1 MREKSLS
8 IIVPIY
14 GVEEYILEFLE
25 SIVPQLLDST
35 ELILIN
41 DGTKDKSM
49 QICHNFL
56 GGNYDNIVILEQ
68 SNQGQSV
75 ARNYGIQQAK
85 GEYIGFLDPD
95 DYVRNDYISKITEC
109 IQNNRDVDIIDFNAV
124 TFIHE
129 NKKIINVVN
138 DNLQEG
144 IHDNDEEFLAAV
156 FNNCSWQSWLRV
168 VKFSLIQNAKFPD
181 GLLIQDVHVFPKIYL
196 NSKSIY
202 HISEPLVYYR
212 VRQGSAVNHVN
223 KKQENGYREA
233 LINLM
238 GIGCRKHIVNLSIAH
253 LFEIYMH
260 VKAKNEG
267 RYQAVLGFIKDTR
280 LLNMFTMSILLKIF
294 IKQTVKKLRG

>member
-14 GVEEYILEFLE
+14 GVEDYILEFLE

-95 DYVRNDYISKITEC
+95 DYVRCDYISKITEC
-109 IQNNRDVDIIDFNAV
+109 IQNNRDIDIIDFNAV

-129 NKKIINVVN
+129 NKKIINVIN
-138 DNLQEG
+138 ENLQEG
-144 IHDNDEEFLAAV
+144 IHNNDEEFLAAV
-156 FNNCSWQSWLRV
+156 FNNCSWQSWLRIV
-168 VKFSLIQNAKFPD
+168 KYSFFKDVKFPE
-181 GLLIQDVHVFPKIYL
+181 GLLLQDIHVFPSIYI
-196 NSKSIY
+196 KSYKVY
-202 HISEPLVYYR
+202 HISEALIYYR
-212 VRQGSAVNHVN
+212 VRRGSAVTKVN
-223 KKQENGYREA
+223 DKLIFSYREA
-233 LINLM
+233 IKYLECQGSKEIIQLSLNRLYVDYLVHTFTFY
-238 GIGCRKHIVNLSIAH
+238 GLKSFIREFAAFKENRNIKVIFPVFYTIFKH
-253 LFEIYMH
+253 
-260 VKAKNEG
+260 
-267 RYQAVLGFIKDTR
+267 
-280 LLNMFTMSILLKIF
+280 LLKS
-294 IKQTVKKLRG
+294 IKR

>member
-1 MREKSLS
+1 MREKCLS

-14 GVEEYILEFLE
+14 GVEDYILEFLE

-95 DYVRNDYISKITEC
+95 DYVRCDYISKITEC
-109 IQNNRDVDIIDFNAV
+109 IQNNRDIDIIDFNAV

-129 NKKIINVVN
+129 NKKIINVIN
-138 DNLQEG
+138 ENLQEG
-144 IHDNDEEFLAAV
+144 IHNNDEEFLAAV
-156 FNNCSWQSWLRV
+156 FNNCSWQSWLRIV
-168 VKFSLIQNAKFPD
+168 KYSFFKDVKFPE
-181 GLLIQDVHVFPKIYL
+181 GLLLQDIHVFPSIYI
-196 NSKSIY
+196 KSYKVY
-202 HISEPLVYYR
+202 HISEALIYYR
-212 VRQGSAVNHVN
+212 VRRGSAVTKVN
-223 KKQENGYREA
+223 DKLIFSYREA
-233 LINLM
+233 IKYLECQGSKEIIQLSLNRLYVDYLVHTFTFY
-238 GIGCRKHIVNLSIAH
+238 GLKSFIREFAAFKENRNIKVIFPVFYTIFKH
-253 LFEIYMH
+253 
-260 VKAKNEG
+260 
-267 RYQAVLGFIKDTR
+267 
-280 LLNMFTMSILLKIF
+280 LLKS
-294 IKQTVKKLRG
+294 IKR

>member
-1 MREKSLS
+1 MREKCLS

-14 GVEEYILEFLE
+14 GVEDYILEFLE

-95 DYVRNDYISKITEC
+95 DYVRCDYISKITEC
-109 IQNNRDVDIIDFNAV
+109 IQNNRDIDIIDFNAV

-156 FNNCSWQSWLRV
+156 FNNCSWQSWLRIV
-168 VKFSLIQNAKFPD
+168 KYSFFKDVKFPE
-181 GLLIQDVHVFPKIYL
+181 GLLLQDIHVFPSIYI
-196 NSKSIY
+196 KSYKVY
-202 HISEPLVYYR
+202 HISEALIYYR
-212 VRQGSAVNHVN
+212 VRRGSAVTKVN
-223 KKQENGYREA
+223 DKLIFSYREA
-233 LINLM
+233 IKYLECQGSKEIIQLSLNRLYVDYLVHTFTFY
-238 GIGCRKHIVNLSIAH
+238 GLKSFIREFAAFKENRNIKVIFPVFYTIFKH
-253 LFEIYMH
+253 
-260 VKAKNEG
+260 
-267 RYQAVLGFIKDTR
+267 
-280 LLNMFTMSILLKIF
+280 LLKS
-294 IKQTVKKLRG
+294 IKR

>member
-1 MREKSLS
+1 MREKCLS

-14 GVEEYILEFLE
+14 GVEDYILEFLE

-95 DYVRNDYISKITEC
+95 DYVRCDYISKITEC
-109 IQNNRDVDIIDFNAV
+109 IQNNRDIDIIDFNAV

-129 NKKIINVVN
+129 NKKIINVIN
-138 DNLQEG
+138 ENLQEG
-144 IHDNDEEFLAAV
+144 IHNNDEEFLAAV
-156 FNNCSWQSWLRV
+156 FNNCSWQSWLRIV
-168 VKFSLIQNAKFPD
+168 KYSFFKDVKFPE
-181 GLLIQDVHVFPKIYL
+181 GLLLQDIHVFPSIYI
-196 NSKSIY
+196 KSYKVY
-202 HISEPLVYYR
+202 HISEALIYYR
-212 VRQGSAVNHVN
+212 VRRGSAVTKVN
-223 KKQENGYREA
+223 DKLIFSYREA
-233 LINLM
+233 IKYLECQGSKEIIQLSLNRLYVDYLVHTFTFY
-238 GIGCRKHIVNLSIAH
+238 GLKSFIREFAAFKENRNIKVIFPVFYAIFKH
-253 LFEIYMH
+253 
-260 VKAKNEG
+260 
-267 RYQAVLGFIKDTR
+267 
-280 LLNMFTMSILLKIF
+280 LLKS
-294 IKQTVKKLRG
+294 IKR

>member
-95 DYVRNDYISKITEC
+95 DYVRSDYISKITEC
-109 IQNNRDVDIIDFNAV
+109 IQNNRDVDIIDFKAF

-129 NKKIINVVN
+129 SKKIINTVN
-138 DNLQEG
+138 NNLKEG
-144 IHDNDEEFLAAV
+144 LHNSFEKEYLATI
-156 FNNCSWQSWLRV
+156 FSNCSWQSWLRI
-168 VKFSLIQNAKFPD
+168 VKHSFFKDIKFPE
-181 GLLIQDVHVFPKIYL
+181 GLLLQDIHVFPSIYI
-196 NSKSIY
+196 KSCKIY
-202 HISEPLVYYR
+202 HISEALIYYR
-212 VRQGSAVNHVN
+212 VRGGSAVTRVN
-223 KKQENGYREA
+223 DKLIFSYKEAIKYLECQNPKEIIQLSLNRLYVDYLVHTFTFYGLKSFIREFAAFKENRNIKVIFPVFYT
-233 LINLM
+233 I
-238 GIGCRKHIVNLSIAH
+238 
-253 LFEIYMH
+253 FMH
-260 VKAKNEG
+260 
-267 RYQAVLGFIKDTR
+267 
-280 LLNMFTMSILLKIF
+280 LLKS
-294 IKQTVKKLRG
+294 IKR

>member
-56 GGNYDNIVILEQ
+56 SGNYDNIVILEQ

-95 DYVRNDYISKITEC
+95 DYVRSDYISKITEC

-156 FNNCSWQSWLRV
+156 FNNCSWQSWLRI
-168 VKFSLIQNAKFPD
+168 VKHSFFKDIKFPE
-181 GLLIQDVHVFPKIYL
+181 GLLLQDIHVFPLIYI
-196 NSKSIY
+196 KSRKIY
-202 HISEPLVYYR
+202 HISEALIYYR
-212 VRQGSAVNHVN
+212 VREGSAVTRVNDKLIFSYKEAIKYLEYQHPKEIIQMSLNRLYVDLLVHTYTFYGLKYFLKELMSRKENRN
-223 KKQENGYREA
+223 KKVILPVFYT
-233 LINLM
+233 ILM
-238 GIGCRKHIVNLSIAH
+238 HTLKS
-253 LFEIYMH
+253 
-260 VKAKNEG
+260 VK
-267 RYQAVLGFIKDTR
+267 R
-280 LLNMFTMSILLKIF
+280 
-294 IKQTVKKLRG
+294 